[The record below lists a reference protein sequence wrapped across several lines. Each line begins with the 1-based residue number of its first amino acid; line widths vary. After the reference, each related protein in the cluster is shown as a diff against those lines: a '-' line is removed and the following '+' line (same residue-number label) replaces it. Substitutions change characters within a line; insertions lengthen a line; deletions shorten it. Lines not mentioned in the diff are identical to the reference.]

1 MKFSGCTTDRANVTR
16 TTPGLGRLVRMNSLV
31 VGGLM
36 TGSWKGWAFM
46 GYPNLESPFQLALN
60 PLTLAVL

>member
-1 MKFSGCTTDRANVTR
+1 
-16 TTPGLGRLVRMNSLV
+16 MNSLV